1 MEKVYHAVGK
11 RKSAVARVYMVPG
24 KGTFHVNNRE
34 LDEYFRRA
42 TAKMIINQPLELSSL
57 LDRFNITVNVFGGGT
72 SAQAQ
77 ATKHGISKA
86 LLEFDPSLRP
96 ALKRVG
102 FLTRDAREVERK
114 KYGRAGARKR
124 FQFSKR

>member
-11 RKSAVARVYMVPG
+11 RKSAVARVYLTPG
-24 KGTFHVNNRE
+24 KGVVQINDRE
-34 LDEYFRRA
+34 LDEYFRRT
-42 TAKMIINQPLELSSL
+42 TARMIINQPLELTSL

-77 ATKHGISKA
+77 AVKHGISKC
-86 LLEFDPSLRP
+86 LLEFDPALRP

-114 KYGRAGARKR
+114 KYGRSGARKR